1 MIRLY
6 KVTSKDFTGEMP
18 LVCELKDGGH
28 TQGINSVDISPGKSL
43 LISAGH
49 DSCACVWNLQTKKVV
64 KKLTF
69 RDTEFRDARGN
80 ESKDNFLIR
89 GCFFTSCGKYVFLLA
104 AKLRYKSFL
113 VKYSIH
119 ATQ

>member
-18 LVCELKDGGH
+18 LVCELTDGGH

-49 DSCACVWNLQTKKVV
+49 DSCACVWNL
-64 KKLTF
+64 
-69 RDTEFRDARGN
+69 
-80 ESKDNFLIR
+80 
-89 GCFFTSCGKYVFLLA
+89 
-104 AKLRYKSFL
+104 
-113 VKYSIH
+113 
-119 ATQ
+119 